1 MTQDVHLLLQR
12 TRQFRKQANDLITSG
27 RELHDAAREATA
39 YTMSLRAEC
48 ATTMDEARFRRSTR
62 RKVDHFP

>member
-12 TRQFRKQANDLITSG
+12 TRQLRKQANDLITSG
-27 RELHDAAREATA
+27 QELHDAAREATA
-39 YTMSLRAEC
+39 YIMSLRAEC